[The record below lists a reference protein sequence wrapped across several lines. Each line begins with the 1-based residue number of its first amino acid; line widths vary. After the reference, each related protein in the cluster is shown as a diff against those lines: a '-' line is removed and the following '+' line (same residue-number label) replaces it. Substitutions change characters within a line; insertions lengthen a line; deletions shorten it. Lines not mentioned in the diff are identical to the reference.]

1 MDIICLPLPDL
12 GTPTARALNQVEEK
26 VDVPTGSNNL
36 RDGRAGQQLPAPRG
50 SEVDEIYKAL
60 LKSAE
65 TEFRE
70 NKRPRCSP
78 IDLQSHGRLEVS
90 SNDNGTQSRQRKRLY
105 NLV

>member
-1 MDIICLPLPDL
+1 MDIIWLPLADL
-12 GTPTARALNQVEEK
+12 GTPTARALNQVDEK

-78 IDLQSHGRLEVS
+78 IDLQSGMCQGAHSEGLSVAGPISVWGR
-90 SNDNGTQSRQRKRLY
+90 
-105 NLV
+105 